1 MALTINGKKNR
12 LKKIDFDKLAE
23 YLEISHITAERVYK
37 KFRKNL
43 IPIKKMIT
51 ESFLSE
57 EMKVQYQTLNED
69 RLNLLN
75 A

>member
-23 YLEISHITAERVYK
+23 SLEISHITAERVYN

-43 IPIKKMIT
+43 IPHVT
-51 ESFLSE
+51 HS
-57 EMKVQYQTLNED
+57 QAQ
-69 RLNLLN
+69 R